1 MRLDAATIRHWLT
14 MTVLSL
20 SGGIIFLL
28 PFLQE
33 VYYKPLA
40 EALSLDNTEVGSL
53 MSAFGVT
60 AMLSY
65 APGGWLADRVS
76 PRKLLTASLL
86 LTGGLG
92 FYFATYPSYVVSLC
106 IHAIWGVTIT
116 LLFWAAM
123 IRVTRNWAPSSEQG
137 RAFGILETGRGLGEV
152 LTSMAMLAVFG
163 AFGSSELALSTVIS
177 VISMIIVV
185 LGVLAWFTIED
196 TAAGQAIAAN
206 KPKVGPKEILA
217 VLRLPAVW
225 LIAFIILAGYS
236 AYWGTFRFTS
246 YSSDIF
252 AMTVTMA
259 AVISV
264 GKMWAKPV
272 AALIAGYVSDKLGI
286 AKSVAF
292 LFVVLIASFTLFAL
306 MPGKPSLLAVMILNV
321 AIASLA
327 VFAMRGIYFALLDE
341 GGIPLAVTGTAAG
354 IISVFGFTPDIFM
367 PLLGGVILDRF
378 PGAEGYRIFFFLVAG
393 LCAIGLIATLILYRK
408 IITRD
413 KFPPS
418 TNQGR

>member
-1 MRLDAATIRHWLT
+1 MRVASERVRRWLT

-40 EALSLDNTEVGSL
+40 QALALDNTQVGSL

-76 PRKLLTASLL
+76 PKKLLTLSLL

-92 FYFATYPSYVVSLC
+92 FYFATYPNYAVSLG
-106 IHAIWGVTIT
+106 IHAVWGVTIT

-123 IRVTRNWAPSSEQG
+123 IRATRNWAPPSEQG

-152 LTSMAMLAVFG
+152 MSSMALLAVFG
-163 AFGSSELALSTVIS
+163 ALGSTAFALSTVIS
-177 VISMIIVV
+177 ILSAIIVG
-185 LGVLAWFTIED
+185 LGVMAWFTFED
-196 TAAGQAIAAN
+196 EVSGGGEDQ
-206 KPKVGPKEILA
+206 PKIGLRDIVA

-225 LIAFIILAGYS
+225 LIAVIILAGYC

-252 AMTVTMA
+252 AMSVTMA

-264 GKMWAKPV
+264 GKMWAKPT
-272 AALIAGYVSDKLGI
+272 AALIAGLVSDRLGI
-286 AKSVAF
+286 ARSVAF

-306 MPGKPSLLAVMILNV
+306 MPGKPSLVAVMIVNV

-327 VFAMRGIYFALLDE
+327 VFAMRGIYFALLEE

-354 IISVFGFTPDIFM
+354 VISVIGYTPDIFM
-367 PLLGGVILDRF
+367 PLLGGVILDRL
-378 PGAEGYRIFFFLVAG
+378 PGPEGYKVFFLLVAG
-393 LCAIGLIATLILYRK
+393 ISAVGLAATLILSR
-408 IITRD
+408 ITAAHSMRD
-413 KFPPS
+413 S
-418 TNQGR
+418 S

>member
-1 MRLDAATIRHWLT
+1 MSLDRASMRHWLT
-14 MTVLSL
+14 MVVLSL

-40 EALSLDNTEVGSL
+40 EALYLDNTQVGSL

-76 PRKLLTASLL
+76 SRKLLTASLL

-92 FYFATYPSYVVSLC
+92 FYFATFPSYEISLG

-123 IRVTRNWAPSSEQG
+123 IRVTRNWAPSGEQG
-137 RAFGILETGRGLGEV
+137 KAFGILETGRGLGEV

-163 AFGSSELALSTVIS
+163 VLGSDAFALSTVITIFS
-177 VISMIIVV
+177 TIIVA
-185 LGVLAWFTIED
+185 LGVMAWFTIED
-196 TAAGQAIAAN
+196 SASGQGSQEDQ
-206 KPKVGPKEILA
+206 PKVGLGEIIA
-217 VLRLPAVW
+217 VLKLPAVW
-225 LIAFIILAGYS
+225 LIAIIILAGYS

-264 GKMWAKPV
+264 GKMWGKPI
-272 AALIAGYVSDKLGI
+272 AALIAGFVSDKFGI
-286 AKSVAF
+286 AKSVSL

-306 MPGKPSLLAVMILNV
+306 MPGKPSLIAIMILNV
-321 AIASLA
+321 AIASIA

-354 IISVFGFTPDIFM
+354 VISVIGYTPDIFM
-367 PLLGGVILDRF
+367 PLLGGVILDRL
-378 PGAEGYRIFFFLVAG
+378 PGTEGYKLFFLLVAG
-393 LCAIGLIATLILYRK
+393 MCAIGLMATLGLYR
-408 IITRD
+408 IISARD
-413 KFPPS
+413 RSS
-418 TNQGR
+418 TTF